1 MPRIKYDTT
10 HPYAQTIRS
19 IACLKQPCMDV
30 IHDFKVIYPFLYEW
44 FQDDL
49 TPEYTQI
56 FMDKYNEIKDI
67 PVNLSNRSRLYVITG
82 MSYVPLALFDMDE
95 SILNNIQRSVDNFP
109 YVLPDPDYCICDAG
123 CDPSHSISLFIFK
136 GNELAFSCDRI
147 SIILLIH
154 LLQAFPKENQINTSG
169 TRQAFYAA
177 PRRNPER
184 Y

>member
-56 FMDKYNEIKDI
+56 FMDK
-67 PVNLSNRSRLYVITG
+67 
-82 MSYVPLALFDMDE
+82 
-95 SILNNIQRSVDNFP
+95 
-109 YVLPDPDYCICDAG
+109 
-123 CDPSHSISLFIFK
+123 
-136 GNELAFSCDRI
+136 
-147 SIILLIH
+147 
-154 LLQAFPKENQINTSG
+154 
-169 TRQAFYAA
+169 
-177 PRRNPER
+177 
-184 Y
+184 